1 MSKLLPRYTT
11 ISHND
16 SLKIDK
22 IVGTST
28 TVGDI
33 TVTTKTKATAPGDSR
48 KLRGIPVAGGACGT
62 SPGTDPLAAL
72 IDKEN
77 RDETNK
83 RAA

>member
-16 SLKIDK
+16 QLKIDK

-28 TVGDI
+28 AGDI